1 MKTIAVIGGNKVFC
15 SYLLKT
21 LRLVD
26 VEVRLLTKYAVKN
39 ENHYDYVVF
48 NSNSNIKD
56 ILINGNY
63 CLINMDLV
71 SDKSNNIN
79 IYGNLIT
86 YGLGSKNTVTVSSME
101 DKNSF
106 VYCLQ
111 REVNHNAL
119 GMLEPQEI
127 PININFNGDD
137 EIYAA
142 MVAITISLIE
152 RKNIGCLNKVR
163 KLTVFN

>member
-1 MKTIAVIGGNKVFC
+1 MKTIAVISGNKAFC

-26 VEVRLLTKYAVKN
+26 IEVRFFTKYAVKN
-39 ENHYDYVVF
+39 ENYYDYVIF
-48 NSNSNIKD
+48 NSNSSIKD
-56 ILINGNY
+56 VLINGSY
-63 CLINMDLV
+63 CFINMDLV
-71 SDKSNNIN
+71 NYKNSNIN

-101 DKNSF
+101 DNNSF

-111 REVNHNAL
+111 RDVNYNAV

-127 PININFNGDD
+127 PINVSFNSDE

-152 RKNIGCLNKVR
+152 GKNISSLSKGR
-163 KLTVFN
+163 KLTVFS